1 MKSQAGEVMKQV
13 LSISLGSAS
22 RDHQSTVQ
30 LGGQTFLVERRG
42 VNGDKQQ
49 AIQLIQKMDGK
60 VAAFGL
66 GGTDLYIY
74 AGNRRYTFRES
85 AQIAAAAKLSP
96 IVDGSGIKNT
106 LERWVITY
114 LSEQAGIDFS
124 RRKVLVV
131 CAVDRFGMAQALVKA
146 GSQVVFGDLMFGLGW
161 PVPLRTLESLS
172 HLARFVAPV
181 ITKLPIHWFYPIGE
195 QQTKCTPKFS
205 AYFTQADIIAGDFHF
220 IKRYMPYE
228 LPGKTV
234 ITNTVTRE
242 DIEMLAARGVNR
254 LVTTTPDMG
263 GRSFGTNTLEALLIA
278 YAGKKTAELSPA
290 DYQNLIERLKICPR
304 IVDLT

>member
-1 MKSQAGEVMKQV
+1 MMKQV

-49 AIQLIQKMDGK
+49 AIQLIRKMDGK

-85 AQIAAAAKLSP
+85 AQIAAAAKISP

-106 LERWVITY
+106 LERWVISY

-124 RRKVLVV
+124 GRKVLVV

-161 PVPLRTLESLS
+161 PIPLRTLDSLS
-172 HLARFVAPV
+172 HLARLVAPV
-181 ITKLPIHWFYPIGE
+181 VTKLPIHWFYPIGE

-220 IKRYMPYE
+220 IRRYMPYE
-228 LPGKTV
+228 LPGKTI

-278 YAGKKTAELSPA
+278 YAGKKAAELSST
-290 DYQNLIERLKICPR
+290 DYQDLIERLNICPR
-304 IVDLT
+304 IVNLT